1 MKASSIKRPSS
12 RARRRPG
19 SQVSLAEHVYE
30 SFKRDII
37 SGVYKPG
44 EALSEN
50 ILGKRYATSRT
61 PVREAA
67 VRLERENLVRIVP
80 KKGYFVKL
88 ISVSELN
95 ELYEYRALIECG
107 AAELA
112 AAKNHDADL
121 LQELASAAAVKY
133 EVGNRAS
140 YARFIE
146 ADTAFHVGIARLAG
160 NQLLIDAVADLR
172 AHMER
177 ILYAAINVGD
187 YSEVLTREHAAICD
201 AIKKRDRDA
210 ARTLMLGHVMKSREK
225 LLQLM

>member
-1 MKASSIKRPSS
+1 MKPSS
-12 RARRRPG
+12 MKRHSSAARRRG
-19 SQVSLAEHVYE
+19 SQLSLAEQVYE

-50 ILGKRYATSRT
+50 ILGRRYATSRT

-95 ELYEYRALIECG
+95 ELYEYRALLECG

-121 LQELASAAAVKY
+121 LQEVGSAAVVKY
-133 EVGNRAS
+133 EPGNFSAS
-140 YARFIE
+140 EIALSKARRFSIHCTE
-146 ADTAFHVGIARLAG
+146 
-160 NQLLIDAVADLR
+160 
-172 AHMER
+172 
-177 ILYAAINVGD
+177 
-187 YSEVLTREHAAICD
+187 SEKMPSLPTHPSGTGVSCHSA
-201 AIKKRDRDA
+201 
-210 ARTLMLGHVMKSREK
+210 
-225 LLQLM
+225 

>member
-12 RARRRPG
+12 SARRRPG

-95 ELYEYRALIECG
+95 
-107 AAELA
+107 
-112 AAKNHDADL
+112 
-121 LQELASAAAVKY
+121 
-133 EVGNRAS
+133 
-140 YARFIE
+140 
-146 ADTAFHVGIARLAG
+146 
-160 NQLLIDAVADLR
+160 
-172 AHMER
+172 
-177 ILYAAINVGD
+177 
-187 YSEVLTREHAAICD
+187 
-201 AIKKRDRDA
+201 
-210 ARTLMLGHVMKSREK
+210 
-225 LLQLM
+225 